1 MSKQT
6 ARQMC
11 ESIQKYYINRMCDL
25 CEENRSEDATS
36 MYEEIREWL
45 MQKEKPKILTI
56 KINQPDKT

>member
-11 ESIQKYYINRMCDL
+11 ESTQKYYIDRMCDL

-36 MYEEIREWL
+36 IYEEIREWL
-45 MQKEKPKILTI
+45 MQEEKPKILTI
-56 KINQPDKT
+56 KVNQKDKT

>member
-45 MQKEKPKILTI
+45 CKKKNQKF
-56 KINQPDKT
+56 